1 MQPFELLFKITER
14 LLKNCLLFMKNN
26 KISFRLKRVQECK
39 PHHTTNNCKV
49 LFLKPTVE
57 VVAFPSHLLTMTLLN
72 PKRE

>member
-39 PHHTTNNCKV
+39 PHHSGGGS
-49 LFLKPTVE
+49 
-57 VVAFPSHLLTMTLLN
+57 FPLSPSYN
-72 PKRE
+72 DIIKS